1 MGGNQLVY
9 KLYGLTLEEIEIME
23 KTNQKIKRWQEDI
36 EKITGD
42 VEDLL
47 YSKSQAEELEKII
60 RANPF
65 VQQNIG
71 SFWEHYK
78 LNYTYFI
85 VSKIWHQIDECPR
98 SLSLI
103 NLLRDLLDN
112 HSVITKSWW
121 VSQGPNALSSS
132 TFEEEFGKGDYLDPN
147 LLREDIQSFK
157 ETTKEIK
164 EFRHKQV
171 GHKDNS
177 GKFPS
182 NISYT
187 KIKEA
192 IGQIEKL
199 VIKYQLLLTQSGY
212 EFLTPVPDD
221 WQVAF
226 TKEWISDKN

>member
-1 MGGNQLVY
+1 MDKVKKWQ
-9 KLYGLTLEEIEIME
+9 KEIEV
-23 KTNQKIKRWQEDI
+23 
-36 EKITGD
+36 ITGD

-47 YSKSQAEELEKII
+47 YSKYQAEELEKII

-65 VQQNIG
+65 VQQNIS

-85 VSKIWHQIDECPR
+85 VSKIWHQIDEDTR

-103 NLLRDLLDN
+103 NLLKDLLTN
-112 HSVITKSWW
+112 HRVITKSWW
-121 VSQGPNALSSS
+121 VSQGSNALSSS
-132 TFEEEFGKGDYLDPN
+132 TFEEEFGKGDNLDLN
-147 LLREDIQSFK
+147 LVCEDIQSLK
-157 ETTKEIK
+157 DSTKEIK

-177 GKFPS
+177 GKFTS

-212 EFLTPVPDD
+212 ESLTPVPDD

-226 TKEWISDKN
+226 TKGWINNEK

>member
-1 MGGNQLVY
+1 MSEV
-9 KLYGLTLEEIEIME
+9 
-23 KTNQKIKRWQEDI
+23 NQKIKKWQEDI

-47 YSKSQAEELEKII
+47 YSKLQAEELEKII

-65 VQQNIG
+65 VQQNVG

-85 VSKIWHQIDECPR
+85 VSKIWHQIDEDTR

-103 NLLRDLLDN
+103 NLLKDLLTN
-112 HSVITKSWW
+112 HSLITKSWW

-132 TFEEEFGKGDYLDPN
+132 TFEEEFGKGDCLDPS
-147 LLREDIQSFK
+147 LVCEDMQGLRES
-157 ETTKEIK
+157 TKEIK

-177 GKFPS
+177 GKFAS

-192 IGQIEKL
+192 IDQIEEL

-212 EFLTPVPDD
+212 ESLTPVPDD
-221 WQVAF
+221 WEVAF
-226 TKEWISDKN
+226 TKEWIIGRN

>member
-1 MGGNQLVY
+1 MS
-9 KLYGLTLEEIEIME
+9 E
-23 KTNQKIKRWQEDI
+23 TNQKIRKWQADI

-47 YSKSQAEELEKII
+47 YSKSQTEELERII
-60 RANPF
+60 RANLF

-85 VSKIWHQIDECPR
+85 VSKIWHQIDEDTR

-103 NLLRDLLDN
+103 NLLKDLLAN
-112 HSVITKSWW
+112 NVVITKSWW
-121 VSQGPNALSSS
+121 VSQGPNALSFS
-132 TFEEEFGKGDYLDPN
+132 TFEEEFGKGDCLDSN
-147 LLREDIQSFK
+147 LVREDIHNLK
-157 ETTKEIK
+157 ESTKEIK

-177 GKFPS
+177 GKFTP

-192 IGQIEKL
+192 IGQIERL
-199 VIKYQLLLTQSGY
+199 VIKYQLLLIQSGY
-212 EFLTPVPDD
+212 ESLTPVSDD

-226 TKEWISDKN
+226 TREWINNEK

>member
-1 MGGNQLVY
+1 MDKVKKWQ
-9 KLYGLTLEEIEIME
+9 KEIEV
-23 KTNQKIKRWQEDI
+23 
-36 EKITGD
+36 ITGD

-47 YSKSQAEELEKII
+47 YSKYQAEELEKII

-65 VQQNIG
+65 VQQNIS

-85 VSKIWHQIDECPR
+85 VSKIWHQIDEDTR

-103 NLLRDLLDN
+103 NLLEDLLAN
-112 HSVITKSWW
+112 NSVITKSWW

-132 TFEEEFGKGDYLDPN
+132 TFEEEFGKGDNLDLN
-147 LLREDIQSFK
+147 LVCEDIQSLK
-157 ETTKEIK
+157 DSTKEIK

-177 GKFPS
+177 GKFTS

-212 EFLTPVPDD
+212 ESLTPVPDD

-226 TKEWISDKN
+226 TKGWINNEK